1 MKKYGFKIYDDAKSL
16 ATFQELV
23 AWNINVESW
32 FLLTDLCSFL
42 FSFSFG
48 DQNQFLSQNHAWI
61 NFQNQPVWSKR
72 LKDSCSMEPVIGW
85 FQPHT

>member
-48 DQNQFLSQNHAWI
+48 DQNQFLSQIMLESTSKI
-61 NFQNQPVWSKR
+61 NQYGAR
-72 LKDSCSMEPVIGW
+72 G
-85 FQPHT
+85 